1 MAKQRGIVKLQGTI
15 SDITFYKMRGQFF
28 AREKGGV
35 EGSRIMSDPAFE
47 RTRENGA
54 EFGRAGK
61 AGRILRNSVRPLMQR
76 AADSLVTSRLTR
88 RMTEVQKLDT
98 SSVRGERNV
107 LDGDL
112 GILRGFEFNIGGRL
126 STTVYIPYSAQIDR
140 MSGELTVTIPEFVP
154 SQALAA
160 PSGAT
165 HFRFISGGSA
175 VDFES
180 GEFEYDSAIGTYIE
194 LGSQTEDEIV
204 LQSTVTEE
212 STLPLFLLLGAEFY
226 QEVNGTMYSLQ
237 NNAYNSLA
245 IAAID
250 LP

>member
-1 MAKQRGIVKLQGTI
+1 MKLQGTI
-15 SDITFYKMRGQFF
+15 SDITFYKLRGQFF

-35 EGSRIMSDPAFE
+35 EGSRIMTDPAFE

-61 AGRILRNSVRPLMQR
+61 AGKVLRNSIRPLLQR
-76 AADSLVTSRLTR
+76 ATDSLVSSRLTK
-88 RMTEVQKLDT
+88 RMTDVQKLDT
-98 SSVRGERNV
+98 SSVRGARNV

-112 GILRGFEFNIGGRL
+112 SILRGFEFNTGGRL
-126 STTVYIPYSAQIDR
+126 STTVYIPYGTQIDR

-154 SQALAA
+154 SQSIAA

-165 HFRFISGGSA
+165 HLRFISGGSA

-180 GEFEYDSAIGTYIE
+180 EEFDYDSAIGTYIE
-194 LGSQTEDEIV
+194 LGSQTEDEII
-204 LQSTVTEE
+204 LQSAVTEE
-212 STLPLFLLLGAEFY
+212 STLPLFLLLGVEFF

-245 IAAID
+245 ITAID